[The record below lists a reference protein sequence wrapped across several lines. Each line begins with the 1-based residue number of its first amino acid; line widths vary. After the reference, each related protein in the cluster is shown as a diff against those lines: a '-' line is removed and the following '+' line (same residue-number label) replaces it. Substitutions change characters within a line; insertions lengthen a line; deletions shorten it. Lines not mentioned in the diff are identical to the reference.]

1 MKLVYLIVPFALS
14 MHTGQKAISQS
25 GEDAFTV
32 FCTGNQDSTGICL
45 ESNNPDEQKKLD
57 CIMLPGNIIECKNK
71 SKEKVECILIAAT
84 SAQAEFSCNK
94 NNEVSIDFVSTT
106 PIKEDIPSKID
117 NIEQDSTVESTNENP
132 NATSIFTEAF

>member
-1 MKLVYLIVPFALS
+1 MKLIYLIVPFALS

-25 GEDAFTV
+25 SEDAFTV

-45 ESNNPDEQKKLD
+45 ESNNPDEQNKLD

-94 NNEVSIDFVSTT
+94 NNEVSVDFVSTT
-106 PIKEDIPSKID
+106 PIKEDIPSEID
-117 NIEQDSTVESTNENP
+117 NIEQDNTVESTNESANT
-132 NATSIFTEAF
+132 TSIFTDAF